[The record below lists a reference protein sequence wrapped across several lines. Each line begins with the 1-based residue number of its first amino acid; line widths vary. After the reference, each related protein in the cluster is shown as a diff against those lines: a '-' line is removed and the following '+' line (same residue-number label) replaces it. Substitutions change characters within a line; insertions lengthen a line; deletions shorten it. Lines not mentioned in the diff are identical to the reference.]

1 MEFENLQALKT
12 LLCELGWEDAIV
24 FENPDFLDAVVG
36 VDNDGR
42 VIYDYDTMLESLML
56 KEDMSYEDSIEFVD
70 YNTIRSLPYM
80 GEKAPIIMYRFH
92 EDLLS

>member
-12 LLCELGWEDAIV
+12 LLCELGYEDAIV

-70 YNTIRSLPYM
+70 YNTIRSLPYRAR
-80 GEKAPIIMYRFH
+80 KPR
-92 EDLLS
+92 